1 MAGAGDAGPAA
12 SRPVRAWRAAREV
25 VVGVAQEAHRDN
37 LPFLASAITFNI
49 LLAAAPF
56 LLIVVSVLSL
66 TLLKA
71 AEANGVNPIAHL
83 QHSLGILVPV
93 LPERGIAP
101 EVIQGLIEQGRTLG
115 LIGFGLFLWFST
127 RLFGSLRTVL
137 RQIFQLPQE
146 RGLVW
151 GKLFDVQMVLVSSVL
166 FLVNVGITVVLN
178 LARGLG
184 VERLGLSGR
193 SVGIVETGY
202 AFVTAWLFIFVMFLL
217 LFRYVPARRLPWRAA
232 ALAAGVT
239 AVGWEVLKA
248 AFSVYLTRFANFES
262 VYGNLA
268 TVIVV
273 VVWLYYISIV
283 FLLGAETAF
292 VYERRRARPPGEGVG
307 L

>member
-1 MAGAGDAGPAA
+1 M
-12 SRPVRAWRAAREV
+12 
-25 VVGVAQEAHRDN
+25 QEAHRDN

-66 TLLKA
+66 TVLEPA
-71 AEANGVNPIAHL
+71 VANGVNPIEHL
-83 QHSLGILVPV
+83 QRSLGILVPV

-101 EVIQGLIEQGRTLG
+101 ELIEGLIEQGHTLG
-115 LIGFGLFLWFST
+115 LIGFALFLWFST
-127 RLFGSLRTVL
+127 RLFGSIRTVL
-137 RQIFQLPQE
+137 QELFQLPKE

-151 GKLFDVQMVLVSSVL
+151 GKLFDVSMVLVSSV
-166 FLVNVGITVVLN
+166 FFMANVGVTVILN

-184 VERLGLSGR
+184 VRALGLSGR
-193 SVGIVETGY
+193 SVGLLETGY
-202 AFVTAWLFIFVMFLL
+202 AFVTAWLFIFAMFLL

-273 VVWLYYISIV
+273 VVWLYYSSMV
-283 FLLGAETAF
+283 FLLGGEVAF
-292 VYERRRARPPGEGVG
+292 VYQRWRARPSGEGVG